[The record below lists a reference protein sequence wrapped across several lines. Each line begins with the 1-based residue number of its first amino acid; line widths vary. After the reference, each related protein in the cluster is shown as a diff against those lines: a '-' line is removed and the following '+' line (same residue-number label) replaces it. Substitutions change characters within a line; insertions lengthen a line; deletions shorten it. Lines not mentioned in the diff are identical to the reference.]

1 MNFLVELK
9 TAIIYE
15 KECVII
21 IDKSI
26 ISDLYKFAKHLS
38 AKFKFEIYDF
48 SENLFILKNDY
59 KFIVCSCVCQN
70 NQMTFAI
77 SFIPIYNDDV
87 STDDYTSENDCKTDN
102 EF

>member
-1 MNFLVELK
+1 MNSLVELK
-9 TAIIYE
+9 TAIICE

-26 ISDLYKFAKHLS
+26 ISDLYKFTKHLS
-38 AKFKFEIYDF
+38 TEFKFEIYDF

-70 NQMTFAI
+70 NQMTFTI

-87 STDDYTSENDCKTDN
+87 STDDYTSENDCDTDN

>member
-1 MNFLVELK
+1 MNSLVELK

-59 KFIVCSCVCQN
+59 KFIVCSCVYQN
-70 NQMTFAI
+70 NQITFAI

-87 STDDYTSENDCKTDN
+87 STDDYTSENDCETDN

>member
-1 MNFLVELK
+1 MNSLVELK
-9 TAIIYE
+9 TAIICE

-38 AKFKFEIYDF
+38 TEFKFEIYDF

-87 STDDYTSENDCKTDN
+87 STDDYTSENDCETDN

>member
-1 MNFLVELK
+1 MNSLIELK
-9 TAIIYE
+9 TAIIHE
-15 KECVII
+15 KKCVII
-21 IDKSI
+21 IKKSI
-26 ISDLYKFAKHLS
+26 ISDLYKLVKHLS
-38 AKFKFEIYDF
+38 AEFKFEIYNF

-87 STDDYTSENDCKTDN
+87 STDDYTSENDCETDN

>member
-1 MNFLVELK
+1 MNSLIELK
-9 TAIIYE
+9 TAIVCE

-38 AKFKFEIYDF
+38 TEFKFEIYDF

-87 STDDYTSENDCKTDN
+87 STDDYTSENDCETDN